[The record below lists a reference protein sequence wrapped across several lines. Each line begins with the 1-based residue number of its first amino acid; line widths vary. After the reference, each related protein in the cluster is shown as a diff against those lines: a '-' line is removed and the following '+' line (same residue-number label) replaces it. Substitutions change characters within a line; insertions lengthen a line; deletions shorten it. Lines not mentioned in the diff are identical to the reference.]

1 VCSERV
7 WTGEPRQAGPG
18 RRAGACLSARG
29 EVAQAETLCDTTVWS
44 EPSKSLGIYL
54 IPALGRADGRS
65 SPTIGP
71 PHSAPASRT
80 TVGLRHRGGL
90 EVN

>member
-44 EPSKSLGIYL
+44 ARRANLSASIL
-54 IPALGRADGRS
+54 IPVWVERMAALLSD
-65 SPTIGP
+65 
-71 PHSAPASRT
+71 RT
-80 TVGLRHRGGL
+80 TSVGLRHRGGL
-90 EVN
+90 EVS